1 MKIYDT
7 FPYNNTAL
15 KSDVSDIIQKAE
27 GSMKL
32 KFTFSLTLETLT
44 QLNIL
49 GSPISKKSC
58 IALSMLS
65 QNILQRTEHAHRSSE
80 HSLIRQW
87 FSDLWIGRRLV
98 KRQRIAKIVFIK
110 KIWKLKCFL
119 IYYVYVYLQV
129 YTFYNVKWAE
139 VHKMSEIFG
148 AKL

>member
-32 KFTFSLTLETLT
+32 KFTFSLTTLT

-80 HSLIRQW
+80 HSLIRQ
-87 FSDLWIGRRLV
+87 
-98 KRQRIAKIVFIK
+98 
-110 KIWKLKCFL
+110 
-119 IYYVYVYLQV
+119 
-129 YTFYNVKWAE
+129 
-139 VHKMSEIFG
+139 
-148 AKL
+148 

>member
-65 QNILQRTEHAHRSSE
+65 QNILQRTELECLNRLSKKVVSRS
-80 HSLIRQW
+80 H
-87 FSDLWIGRRLV
+87 
-98 KRQRIAKIVFIK
+98 
-110 KIWKLKCFL
+110 
-119 IYYVYVYLQV
+119 
-129 YTFYNVKWAE
+129 N
-139 VHKMSEIFG
+139 
-148 AKL
+148 